1 MALAA
6 VNLTIGQSLGDGR
19 YSASIKGGSIPN
31 FSAVTTD
38 VATLVADAASP
49 TQAHVTTLNTDY
61 AALAAAITGDV
72 TVIWNGATITHRNQL
87 RHVLLTLMKAVEG
100 GYGGLAE

>member
-19 YSASIKGGSIPN
+19 YGVTAKGASAPD
-31 FSAVTTD
+31 FATVTAD
-38 VATLVADAASP
+38 IATLVADGASP

-61 AALAAAITGDV
+61 APLAAAINGDV
-72 TVIWNGATITHRNQL
+72 TVVWNTTNVTKRNQL
-87 RHVLLTLMKAVEG
+87 RHALQVALKMVEG